1 MPHCT
6 PSGYA
11 TDREERH
18 HRVREEVVGDVL
30 VVVVVRSVAV
40 VVVAL
45 TGPLHVGITPEISGK
60 FDFGRSKK
68 RNKIQFGDPK

>member
-11 TDREERH
+11 TDREERDR
-18 HRVREEVVGDVL
+18 RVREEVVGDGL
-30 VVVVVRSVAV
+30 VVVVRSVAV

>member
-1 MPHCT
+1 M
-6 PSGYA
+6 
-11 TDREERH
+11 DREERH

-30 VVVVVRSVAV
+30 VVVVRSVI

-60 FDFGRSKK
+60 IYFGRSKK
-68 RNKIQFGDPK
+68 QNRIQFGDPK